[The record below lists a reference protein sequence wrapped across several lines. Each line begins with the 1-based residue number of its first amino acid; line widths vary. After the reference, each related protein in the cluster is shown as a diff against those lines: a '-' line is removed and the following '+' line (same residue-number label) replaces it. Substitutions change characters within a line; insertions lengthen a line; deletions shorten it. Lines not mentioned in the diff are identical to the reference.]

1 MLGIAYT
8 AHLCPLLVKIPGAH
22 WLETNACLKPG
33 EGRGC
38 QAVENSRIP
47 WYTIFPQPEL
57 TVGRL
62 GLLTLFSVLM
72 TAMDYTDGD
81 GMIHSLTALF
91 LFPSYTLSDK
101 IKVVF
106 AGSRQIPQIPPQ
118 SSQYF
123 KKSLQCTKK
132 Q

>member
-1 MLGIAYT
+1 MLGIEYT

-22 WLETNACLKPG
+22 RLETNACLKPG

-47 WYTIFPQPEL
+47 WYTIFTQPEL

-81 GMIHSLTALF
+81 GMIHSLTLLYFSSPATLYLIRSRLF
-91 LFPSYTLSDK
+91 LQEAGKFP
-101 IKVVF
+101 
-106 AGSRQIPQIPPQ
+106 
-118 SSQYF
+118 
-123 KKSLQCTKK
+123 KSLHNHPNTF
-132 Q
+132 

>member
-1 MLGIAYT
+1 MLGIEYT

-47 WYTIFPQPEL
+47 WYTIFTQPEL

-72 TAMDYTDGD
+72 TAMDYTDAGWND
-81 GMIHSLTALF
+81 PFLDFALF
-91 LFPSYTLSDK
+91 LL
-101 IKVVF
+101 
-106 AGSRQIPQIPPQ
+106 PQLHLI
-118 SSQYF
+118 
-123 KKSLQCTKK
+123 
-132 Q
+132 